1 MKNHAENNN
10 WHVDTDKLQELCNK
24 ISLLE
29 YAEQTCE
36 FKKRGSNYFCSCPK
50 HSDSDPSLCIS
61 PDVNLFY
68 CFSCLRKGNLINWLM
83 EYEDLSFQD
92 AVQKVINLTG
102 EDINKYYI
110 PESLKFYKTLNNLQK
125 EKSNISVDRYILDI
139 EKDYNQKFKD
149 EIPQEW
155 LDEGISADEMKKYEI
170 RIDPMSNRIVY
181 PVRDADFNMIGVKG
195 RTRFSNYKTLGIM
208 KYMNYHRIGVLNYF
222 TAMMQAIDSV
232 KETGEIIILEGIKSV
247 MKIDQWGF
255 HNAVSAET
263 STLNE
268 YQIELLI
275 RMQIRNVVIAFDKD
289 VTMKKVQS
297 CCGLLKKFTNVSVV
311 IDKWN
316 LLKEKESPCD
326 EGESVWR
333 TLYERRV
340 RI

>member
-125 EKSNISVDRYILDI
+125 EKENISVDRQILDI
-139 EKDYNQKFKD
+139 EQDYNQKFKD
-149 EIPQEW
+149 EIPDEW
-155 LDEGISADEMKKYEI
+155 IEEGISREELKKYKI
-170 RIDPMSNRIVY
+170 RIDPISNRIVY
-181 PVRDADFNMIGVKG
+181 PVYSNDDELISVKG
-195 RTRFSNYKTLGIM
+195 RTRFKNYKDLKIM
-208 KYMNYHRIGVLNYF
+208 KYMLFHKIGVLDYF
-222 TAMMQAIDSV
+222 QGMQQAREFIKQSDEV
-232 KETGEIIILEGIKSV
+232 IIFEGIKSV
-247 MKIDQWGF
+247 MKADQWGF
-255 HNAVSAET
+255 HNVVSAET
-263 STLNE
+263 SSLSDQ
-268 YQIELLI
+268 QIALLI
-275 RMQIRNVVIAFDKD
+275 KMQIKNVVIAFDKD
-289 VTMKKVQS
+289 VNIQKVRG
-297 CCGLLKKFTNVSVV
+297 CVGLLNRFANCYAV
-311 IDKWN
+311 IDKCK
-316 LLKEKESPCD
+316 LLDEKDSPCD
-326 EGESVWR
+326 KGEDVWR
-333 TLYERRV
+333 TLYERR
-340 RI
+340 IKI